1 MDGYIKKWF
10 DILNGMS
17 NDNTYKLAWG
27 RAIIECV
34 SSNEGSVIDSSYR
47 ISFEKIARNMLKYYW
62 NQTFFF
68 NLKQSSSYEHPPIV
82 VQLTNEL
89 IGLYKEELS
98 NIPVWFDK
106 AISNIDETIVDKTIK
121 AISNVLKLDVSWR
134 FMILDKETLGIY
146 QLNKKYKY
154 IEITLEDSVT
164 LKAYSEVLTQLF
176 NYKWA
181 QLLEKYNTQP
191 RIVSK
196 VKGSSDN
203 KLKRNNLSK
212 YKEVLLLLYKD
223 EIRDFYTDEV
233 ISMDDISVDHF
244 IPWSY
249 MYSDD
254 LWNLVI
260 TSKSNNSSKSNRPPK
275 DSYIQKLEE
284 RNQRLLEVILD
295 SNQKEELVTSL
306 EHHYITKFYQSLIS

>member
-27 RAIIECV
+27 RAIIECI
-34 SSNEGSVIDSSYR
+34 SADESIELNNSYR
-47 ISFEKIARNMLKYYW
+47 IHFTRIAYHMMKYYW

-68 NLKQSSSYEHPPIV
+68 NLKQSANNDKIPVV
-82 VQLTNEL
+82 VQYTKEL
-89 IGLYKEELS
+89 INYYMS
-98 NIPVWFDK
+98 NISKIPVWFDK
-106 AISNIDETIVDKTIK
+106 GITKIPNELIEKTVNDI
-121 AISNVLKLDVSWR
+121 ADILKENVSWR
-134 FMILDKETLGIY
+134 FSYVNHEFLQIYDLNLEEMYIDFDKENHAYL
-146 QLNKKYKY
+146 KSFA
-154 IEITLEDSVT
+154 EILI
-164 LKAYSEVLTQLF
+164 QLF

-212 YKEVLLLLYKD
+212 YKEILLQLYND
-223 EIRDFYTDEV
+223 EIRDFYTDELIDTKEV
-233 ISMDDISVDHF
+233 SVDHF

-260 TSKSNNSSKSNRPPK
+260 TSKSRNSSKSNNPPTEE
-275 DSYIQKLEE
+275 YIAKLEE
-284 RNQRLLEVILD
+284 RNRKLLEIVQD
-295 SNQKEELVTSL
+295 SKQKEELIESL

>member
-1 MDGYIKKWF
+1 MDKYIKQWF

-34 SSNEGSVIDSSYR
+34 SSNEGIEIELNYR
-47 ISFEKIARNMLKYYW
+47 ISFDSIAKNMLKYYW

-68 NLKQSSSYEHPPIV
+68 NLKQSASYKHLPIV

-89 IGLYKEELS
+89 IDMYKEKIS

-106 AISNIDETIVDKTIK
+106 AISNIDSKTVDKTIK
-121 AISNVLKLDVSWR
+121 KISNVLKVDVSWR
-134 FMILDKETLGIY
+134 FMILDKETLSIY
-146 QLNKKYKY
+146 QLNKKQKY
-154 IEITLEDSVT
+154 IEMTLEQSNA
-164 LKAYSEVLTQLF
+164 LKAYNEILTQLF

-212 YKEVLLLLYKD
+212 YKEILLLLYKD
-223 EIRDFYTDEV
+223 EIRDFYTDEI
-233 ISMDDISVDHF
+233 ISEDDISVDHF

-260 TSKSNNSSKSNRPPK
+260 TSKSNNSSKSNKPPK
-275 DSYIQKLEE
+275 DRFIQKLEE
-284 RNQRLLEVILD
+284 RNQRLLELIQD
-295 SNQKEELVTSL
+295 SKQKEELLTSL

>member
-1 MDGYIKKWF
+1 MDNYIKKWF

-27 RAIIECV
+27 RAIIESIV
-34 SSNEGSVIDSSYR
+34 FDEGVIQGNQYR
-47 ISFEKIARNMLKYYW
+47 IHFDTISAHMLKYYW
-62 NQTFFF
+62 NQCFFF
-68 NLKQSSSYEHPPIV
+68 NLKQSSNQEHPPVV
-82 VQLTNEL
+82 VQLTYKL
-89 IGLYKEELS
+89 IGHYKTKFT
-98 NIPVWFDK
+98 NIPIWFDK
-106 AISNIDETIVDKTIK
+106 AKSVIEKGILKDIVHEIST
-121 AISNVLKLDVSWR
+121 VLTQNVSWR
-134 FMILDKETLGIY
+134 FKIIESETIEIY
-146 QLNKKYKY
+146 FLNKKERY
-154 IEITLEDSVT
+154 IELLIEDVENI
-164 LKAYSEVLTQLF
+164 KNYSDILIQLF

-203 KLKRNNLSK
+203 QLKRTNLSK
-212 YKEVLLLLYKD
+212 YKDILLLLYQD
-223 EIRDFYTDEV
+223 EIKDFYTDEP
-233 ISMDDISVDHF
+233 IKPEDISVDHF

-260 TSKSNNSSKSNRPPK
+260 TSKSRNSSKSNRPPTK
-275 DSYIQKLEE
+275 NYIQKLEE
-284 RNQRLLEVILD
+284 RNRKLLEVIQD
-295 SNQKEELVTSL
+295 NNQKEELMESL

>member
-1 MDGYIKKWF
+1 MDTYIKKWF

-27 RAIIECV
+27 RAIIEAIV
-34 SSNEGSVIDSSYR
+34 FDEGTLMNEKYR
-47 ISFEKIARNMLKYYW
+47 ICFDHISGHMLKYYW

-68 NLKQSSSYEHPPIV
+68 NLKQSPSQEHPPVV
-82 VQLTNEL
+82 VQLTNQL
-89 IGLYKEELS
+89 IDFYKANIS

-106 AISNIDETIVDKTIK
+106 AKASIPTEILHKTIK
-121 AISNVLKLDVSWR
+121 AISTVLTQNVSWR
-134 FMILDKETLGIY
+134 FKMIDSQAVDIY
-146 QLNKKYKY
+146 DLNIKGRY
-154 IEITLEDSVT
+154 IELEIENT
-164 LKAYSEVLTQLF
+164 QAIKAYSEILTQLF

-203 KLKRNNLSK
+203 QLKRNNLSK
-212 YKEVLLLLYKD
+212 YKEILLRLYQD
-223 EIRDFYTDEV
+223 EIKDFYTDELLNPE
-233 ISMDDISVDHF
+233 DISIDHF

-260 TSKSNNSSKSNRPPK
+260 TSKSHNSTKSNRPPTK
-275 DSYIQKLEE
+275 EYIQKLEE
-284 RNQRLLEVILD
+284 RNRKLLDVIQDSKQKDELLE
-295 SNQKEELVTSL
+295 SL
-306 EHHYITKFYQSLIS
+306 EHHYIAKFYQSLIS

>member
-1 MDGYIKKWF
+1 MDSYIKKWF

-34 SSNEGSVIDSSYR
+34 STNQGSEIGTSYR
-47 ISFEKIARNMLKYYW
+47 IHFDEIARNMMKYYW

-68 NLKQSSSYEHPPIV
+68 GLKQSASHEYPPV
-82 VQLTNEL
+82 VLQLTNDL
-89 IGLYKEELS
+89 INHYKSIES

-106 AISNIDETIVDKTIK
+106 AIHKIDNKNVENTIK
-121 AISNVLKLDVSWR
+121 SISTVLTQNVSWR
-134 FMILDKETLGIY
+134 FMNIDHGVIPVY
-146 QLNKKYKY
+146 DLNIKDRY
-154 IEITLEDSVT
+154 IEIGLEDSK
-164 LKAYSEVLTQLF
+164 LLISYSEVLTQLF

-203 KLKRNNLSK
+203 KLKRNNLAK
-212 YKEVLLLLYKD
+212 YKDILMMLYKD
-223 EIRDFYTDEV
+223 DIRDFYTDEI
-233 ISMDDISVDHF
+233 ISTDDISIDHF

-275 DSYIQKLEE
+275 DDYISKLEE
-284 RNQRLLEVILD
+284 RNKQLLEVIQD
-295 SNQKEELVTSL
+295 PKQKEELMESL
-306 EHHYITKFYQSLIS
+306 EHHYVTKFYQSLIS

>member
-1 MDGYIKKWF
+1 MDTYIKQWF

-27 RAIIECV
+27 RAIVECV
-34 SSNEGSVIDSSYR
+34 SCNEGFEIESNYR
-47 ISFEKIARNMLKYYW
+47 ISFDSIAKNMLKYYW

-68 NLKQSSSYEHPPIV
+68 NLKQSASYEHPPIV
-82 VQLTNEL
+82 VQLTSEL
-89 IGLYKEELS
+89 IEIYKTQVS

-106 AISNIDETIVDKTIK
+106 AITDIDAAIIGKTVQK
-121 AISNVLKLDVSWR
+121 ISNVLKLDVSWR
-134 FMILDKETLGIY
+134 FMILDKESLAVY
-146 QLNKKYKY
+146 QLNKKQKY
-154 IEITLEDSVT
+154 IEMTLEQSSA
-164 LKAYSEVLTQLF
+164 LKAYSEVLIQLF

-212 YKEVLLLLYKD
+212 YKDILMLLYKD

-233 ISMDDISVDHF
+233 ISIEDISVDHF

-260 TSKSNNSSKSNRPPK
+260 TSKSNNSSKSNKPPK

-284 RNQRLLEVILD
+284 RNQKLLELIQDLK
-295 SNQKEELVTSL
+295 QKEELLASL